1 MPGWLNLRVPPSV
14 MTNLLD
20 FALDIPLWAGM
31 AFLGVIY
38 LMFRH
43 QMKRGYEIHTALV
56 SIDNKL
62 AELGRTKQP

>member
-1 MPGWLNLRVPPSV
+1 M
-14 MTNLLD
+14 
-20 FALDIPLWAGM
+20 AGM